1 MDASKLKGMAIVS
14 ISEGATLGH
23 IDDVL
28 IDTKALRID
37 ALHVKGDK
45 QQFVVPF
52 ARIKNVG
59 ADAVTIENSQVT
71 QAAPEGSSGS
81 VTGLDRLK
89 RLKVVDE
96 AGTHLGTVSSIDVDQ
111 ATGQVLGL
119 AAHKGGLLGL
129 GGETTL
135 IAAGDIRSIGAEVM
149 TVAQIQPGARA
160 GEGPGDQGPSK

>member
-1 MDASKLKGMAIVS
+1 MDASKLKGLAIVS
-14 ISEGATLGH
+14 IGEGATLGH

-37 ALHVKGDK
+37 AFHVKGDK

-52 ARIKNVG
+52 ARIKSVG

-71 QAAPEGSSGS
+71 QAASGGSSGS
-81 VTGLDRLK
+81 VAGLDRLK

-96 AGTHLGTVSSIDVDQ
+96 AGTHLGTVSGIEVDQ
-111 ATGQVLGL
+111 VTGQVLGL

-129 GGETTL
+129 GGETTT

-149 TVAQIQPGARA
+149 TVAQTQDS
-160 GEGPGDQGPSK
+160 GDRGSGD